1 MSLET
6 DAWIHV
12 GHILGFVL
20 WVGGLLAVAALL
32 RAHEGADAASRPGIL
47 GIARS
52 TAILM
57 DVGATLTIALGLVM
71 AFKSPMYPNTAF
83 KTGGWLH
90 VKLALVVVGIIV
102 PHGLIRRRIA
112 ALKRDA
118 KPGPLPGWIV
128 PLLLVAAIAVIA
140 LGANPFLLRK

>member
-32 RAHEGADAASRPGIL
+32 RAHEGADAASRPGIV

-52 TAILM
+52 TAVLM
-57 DVGATLTIALGLVM
+57 DVGATLTIALGLIM
-71 AFKSPMYPNTAF
+71 AFKSPMFPNTAF

-102 PHGLIRRRIA
+102 PHAVLRRRIA
-112 ALKRDA
+112 ALKREA
-118 KPGPLPGWIV
+118 KPGPLARWIV
-128 PLLLVAAIAVIA
+128 PVLLLAAVAIIA